1 VQYSWSDGRVIGT
14 FCAFGGLVVIFGLY
28 EYYLAGK
35 TKLFPY
41 QYFAHRTQAGASGMA
56 FFLFF
61 SMLVGI
67 YYLPI
72 FVSFHAII
80 SLQPSDM
87 VRERLISYV
96 STLQYEATKGRSA
109 SKAGIDVSRTSL
121 LTPAIDHIAYH

>member
-1 VQYSWSDGRVIGT
+1 
-14 FCAFGGLVVIFGLY
+14 
-28 EYYLAGK
+28 
-35 TKLFPY
+35 
-41 QYFAHRTQAGASGMA
+41 MA